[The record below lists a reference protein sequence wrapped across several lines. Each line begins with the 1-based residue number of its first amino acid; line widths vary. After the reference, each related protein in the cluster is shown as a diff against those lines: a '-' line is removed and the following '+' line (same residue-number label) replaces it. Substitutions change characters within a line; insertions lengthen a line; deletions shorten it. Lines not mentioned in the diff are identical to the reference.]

1 MEATREDLKHKSKQI
16 VELISGIADISR
28 SDDRENDK
36 KIEVKEKIQTYLRRV
51 EEETKLLMSE
61 ITQEL
66 EGLVEPMTKEVTSV
80 CNRIDCVNSVLM
92 SLATGCFNTGK
103 KYKEALEALE
113 AFLELNEAF
122 YETNKEKAELETK
135 LLEMVSGSVVMDDQ
149 ADTTKLEAEA
159 ERNEMNS
166 ISSNNE
172 VENEK
177 EIEAAKLKDRSKLD
191 GLRRSKRFVKEPIM
205 EDPVKDTKA
214 KGKGKGKTRV

>member
-66 EGLVEPMTKEVTSV
+66 EGLVEPMTKEVTS
-80 CNRIDCVNSVLM
+80 
-92 SLATGCFNTGK
+92 GK